1 MLTEVTT
8 ILVTSMKNNKSAFF
22 TVDISDC
29 KKHIFKI
36 RLETNCANKHQKFS
50 MPVWTPGSYML
61 REFAQHIVKINA
73 YDEKQKIQII
83 KTNKN
88 TFECKNTSS
97 SLIIDYE
104 VYAFDSSI
112 RSAFIDNY
120 QAFFNGTS
128 LFLRPHDDIKY
139 DYQLTILNP
148 KNDLFSNWQVATAL
162 TSVDIDEQGFGI
174 YQASDYDNLVDCPVQ
189 ISPMKRI
196 KFKVFDTPHEIVL
209 VSDVRSV
216 NENRLKNDLQKL
228 CESQVQ
234 IFSDK
239 PPFKNYLFIARFEE
253 GGFGGLEHMNSS
265 MLLSSPYSLP
275 TSADSEPDNNY
286 KSFLSLCSHEYFH
299 TYNVKRIKPIELCP
313 YNYEQESYTTML
325 WLFEGFTAYYDDLML
340 KKSSLI
346 TAESYLGLLAKSIS
360 NFLKTPGRKMQ
371 NLAESSFDAW
381 IKFYRP
387 HENSHNTNISYYL
400 KGGLIALFIDL
411 KIRLNTEHKKSLD
424 DIMKY
429 CFVNHGNESGIDE
442 ETFFSILEKIGLI
455 DIKELKNDFI
465 YGLKDLP
472 LVSLLDNFGIETIFS
487 AEDES
492 VTSCLGFKV
501 KFDHQRAFVQSVD
514 YDLPAIN
521 AGLSPHDEIIAIN
534 KVRIDEKNYHDML
547 VSLKPKQE
555 IEILY
560 ARKKHVFSTILVTDY
575 KSKDNCKL
583 VIKKSLSNQEDYS
596 LKQWLKV

>member
-313 YNYEQESYTTML
+313 YNYEQE
-325 WLFEGFTAYYDDLML
+325 
-340 KKSSLI
+340 I
-346 TAESYLGLLAKSIS
+346 
-360 NFLKTPGRKMQ
+360 GR
-371 NLAESSFDAW
+371 A
-381 IKFYRP
+381 
-387 HENSHNTNISYYL
+387 
-400 KGGLIALFIDL
+400 
-411 KIRLNTEHKKSLD
+411 
-424 DIMKY
+424 
-429 CFVNHGNESGIDE
+429 
-442 ETFFSILEKIGLI
+442 
-455 DIKELKNDFI
+455 
-465 YGLKDLP
+465 
-472 LVSLLDNFGIETIFS
+472 
-487 AEDES
+487 
-492 VTSCLGFKV
+492 
-501 KFDHQRAFVQSVD
+501 
-514 YDLPAIN
+514 
-521 AGLSPHDEIIAIN
+521 
-534 KVRIDEKNYHDML
+534 
-547 VSLKPKQE
+547 
-555 IEILY
+555 
-560 ARKKHVFSTILVTDY
+560 HV
-575 KSKDNCKL
+575 
-583 VIKKSLSNQEDYS
+583 
-596 LKQWLKV
+596 